1 MSIYINKKLALQVE
15 GKGEENISEVHKG
28 QDNYCT
34 SMPSAPLIVSYFILP
49 ILPLF
54 RSLEHQFILQP
65 TPQQLVMASSSRIMG
80 CL

>member
-1 MSIYINKKLALQVE
+1 VE
-15 GKGEENISEVHKG
+15 GEENLLEVNKG

-34 SMPSAPLIVSYFILP
+34 SMPSAPFIASYFILST
-49 ILPLF
+49 LPPF
-54 RSLEHQFILQP
+54 RSLEHQFIIQP